1 MKEIDTYGIHWI
13 EPLEGSGQW
22 FWGTD
27 YSSGDLYEAENL
39 FKKGY
44 SVEPNRLVFVHY
56 PEGEVIEPVLAEP
69 GQYFEKPI
77 YDNGRFIMLL
87 VDFPLAKINIIAY
100 KPETK
105 KISSLVTLPLAVA
118 ENCRNLALRLSPL
131 MLVRQSDD
139 KFQILWPENKSFPI
153 GSTECFYFRKE
164 EKLYFSAWYEDPDYR
179 VEIIIRDFDTGKV
192 IKKMPGSIRLMP
204 DGQQWLLL

>member
-105 KISSLVTLPLAVA
+105 KISS
-118 ENCRNLALRLSPL
+118 
-131 MLVRQSDD
+131 
-139 KFQILWPENKSFPI
+139 
-153 GSTECFYFRKE
+153 
-164 EKLYFSAWYEDPDYR
+164 
-179 VEIIIRDFDTGKV
+179 
-192 IKKMPGSIRLMP
+192 
-204 DGQQWLLL
+204 

>member
-1 MKEIDTYGIHWI
+1 MTYGIHWI

-22 FWGTD
+22 FGALITVAEI
-27 YSSGDLYEAENL
+27 YTRRENL

-118 ENCRNLALRLSPL
+118 ENCR
-131 MLVRQSDD
+131 
-139 KFQILWPENKSFPI
+139 
-153 GSTECFYFRKE
+153 T
-164 EKLYFSAWYEDPDYR
+164 
-179 VEIIIRDFDTGKV
+179 
-192 IKKMPGSIRLMP
+192 
-204 DGQQWLLL
+204 

>member
-13 EPLEGSGQW
+13 EPLEGSGEW

-139 KFQILWPENKSFPI
+139 KFQILWPGTKV
-153 GSTECFYFRKE
+153 FRLDLQRAFIF
-164 EKLYFSAWYEDPDYR
+164 EKKKNYISQHGMKIR
-179 VEIIIRDFDTGKV
+179 IIVWK
-192 IKKMPGSIRLMP
+192 L
-204 DGQQWLLL
+204 

>member
-1 MKEIDTYGIHWI
+1 M
-13 EPLEGSGQW
+13 
-22 FWGTD
+22 
-27 YSSGDLYEAENL
+27 
-39 FKKGY
+39 
-44 SVEPNRLVFVHY
+44 FVHY

-153 GSTECFYFRKE
+153 GSTEGFYFRKE

-179 VEIIIRDFDTGKV
+179 VEIIIRDFDTGEV
-192 IKKMPGSIRLMP
+192 IKRCRVLFALCRTGSNGFCFKTAICFAEQLTKC
-204 DGQQWLLL
+204 GKKVSEV

>member
-77 YDNGRFIMLL
+77 YDNGRFY
-87 VDFPLAKINIIAY
+87 A
-100 KPETK
+100 
-105 KISSLVTLPLAVA
+105 
-118 ENCRNLALRLSPL
+118 
-131 MLVRQSDD
+131 
-139 KFQILWPENKSFPI
+139 I
-153 GSTECFYFRKE
+153 G
-164 EKLYFSAWYEDPDYR
+164 
-179 VEIIIRDFDTGKV
+179 
-192 IKKMPGSIRLMP
+192 
-204 DGQQWLLL
+204 